1 MFISVKCDG
10 DGFITDFKTTDKDG
24 YTKAFLPDRWIND
37 FMKYS
42 GKFRYDDS
50 QLLNPGNLPAT
61 TITDLE
67 SSVSDLQ
74 TTSKQTT
81 AAETTLAT
89 GQTSLSTQLSQVQ
102 QAVTTLAIQQATA
115 TTDTKTTTE

>member
-1 MFISVKCDG
+1 
-10 DGFITDFKTTDKDG
+10 
-24 YTKAFLPDRWIND
+24 
-37 FMKYS
+37 MKYS